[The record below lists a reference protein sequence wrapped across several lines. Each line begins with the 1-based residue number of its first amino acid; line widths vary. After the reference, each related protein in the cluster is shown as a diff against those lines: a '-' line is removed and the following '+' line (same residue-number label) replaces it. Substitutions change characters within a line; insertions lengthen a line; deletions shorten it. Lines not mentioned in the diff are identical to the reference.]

1 MNAAESGQA
10 SVRVPVGSLFRRA
23 APFAARA
30 FVLTSCLVAASA
42 MSDDGVSINIRRSS
56 AGGSFQPPAASSA
69 PARKPSEK
77 RAVGKGGGRGSGE
90 RGRPTSET
98 PRAPRPTAETFG
110 DDFSGRSKGRPAPRR
125 HGDGG
130 VTLPVGPGS
139 KPWERATKAQAVRKV
154 EPASAP
160 GAQDKNMARVRYG
173 KAGAANRHDLSTFS
187 VESFSDAAL
196 KLLPALVEN
205 LEHKFGASNMT
216 HVQKGSVPAILQVH
230 YEYNNKNNDNDN
242 DSDNDNDNTVNNNNN
257 YYYYNSNNNHS
268 NDVKTNNDNYT
279 AGRGRA
285 AAGAHGHRQD
295 SCIPRA
301 HRAVPCRPPRAHTA
315 RTGHACPHRRTHA
328 RTGRAGIIHLY
339 FSYL

>member
-1 MNAAESGQA
+1 MNAAASGQA
-10 SVRVPVGSLFRRA
+10 SVRVTGDSLSRRV

-30 FVLTSCLVAASA
+30 LVLTSCLVAASA

-56 AGGSFQPPAASSA
+56 AGGSFQPLAASN
-69 PARKPSEK
+69 ARKQHEK
-77 RAVGKGGGRGSGE
+77 RGVGKGLGRGKGEGGR
-90 RGRPTSET
+90 RTSET

-110 DDFSGRSKGRPAPRR
+110 DDFSGRGKGRPAMPRR

-130 VTLPVGPGS
+130 VTLPAGPGS
-139 KPWERATKAQAVRKV
+139 KPWERAPKAQAVRKV

-230 YEYNNKNNDNDN
+230 YEYTPPPPPPPTPTTTKPT
-242 DSDNDNDNTVNNNNN
+242 SIMIMKMIVIMIILQGA
-257 YYYYNSNNNHS
+257 
-268 NDVKTNNDNYT
+268 DVLL
-279 AGRGRA
+279 R
-285 AAGAHGHRQD
+285 
-295 SCIPRA
+295 
-301 HRAVPCRPPRAHTA
+301 A
-315 RTGHACPHRRTHA
+315 RTGTGKTLAYLVPIVQYLADRPERVTREQGTHA
-328 RTGRAGIIHLY
+328 LIVVPTRELAVQVLLFIL
-339 FSYL
+339 